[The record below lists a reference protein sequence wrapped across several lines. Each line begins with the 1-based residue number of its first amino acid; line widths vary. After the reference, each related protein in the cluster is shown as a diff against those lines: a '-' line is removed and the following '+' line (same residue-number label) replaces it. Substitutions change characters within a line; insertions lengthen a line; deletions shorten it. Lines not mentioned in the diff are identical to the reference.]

1 MPEYAAAITFP
12 QKSTAYEALS
22 KLSAAPGGFEI
33 RSAAI
38 VERDKDGH
46 LHVPEGGDAMAGAG
60 TDGGSLIGMLVG
72 VLGGPVG
79 MLLGWSA
86 GAASGALYDAD
97 RLDEGDEAI
106 EQFGALVPTGG
117 NALLAETVEDTTAP
131 LDTFVSEM
139 GGTIVRRP
147 LDEVVTELEAQQAA
161 AEEAEK
167 AARKAIREQKK
178 QERKETFQ
186 QRVDALK
193 AKFRGQ

>member
-1 MPEYAAAITFP
+1 MPEYAVAITFP
-12 QKSTAYEALS
+12 QNSTAYEALS
-22 KLSAAPGGFEI
+22 KLHAAPGGFEI

-46 LHVPEGGDAMAGAG
+46 LHVPEGGDTDAGAG
-60 TDGGSLIGMLVG
+60 IVGGSLIGMLVG

-86 GAASGALYDAD
+86 GAAGGALYDAD
-97 RLDEGDEAI
+97 RLDQGDEAI

-117 NALLAETVEDTTAP
+117 NALLAETAEDTTGP
-131 LDTFVSEM
+131 LDTFVSEL

-147 LDEVVTELEAQQAA
+147 LDEVIAELEAQQSA
-161 AEEAEK
+161 AEEADK
-167 AARKAIREQKK
+167 AARKAIRKQKK
-178 QERKETFQ
+178 QEHEETRQ

-193 AKFRGQ
+193 AKFRKQ

>member
-1 MPEYAAAITFP
+1 MSEYAVAITFP
-12 QKSTAYEALS
+12 QNSTAYEALS
-22 KLSAAPGGFEI
+22 KLSPAPGGFEI

-46 LHVPEGGDAMAGAG
+46 LHVPEGGDTEAGAG
-60 TDGGSLIGMLVG
+60 IAGGSLIGMLVG

-97 RLDEGDEAI
+97 RLDSGDEAI
-106 EQFGALVPTGG
+106 EQFGALVPAGG
-117 NALLAETVEDTTAP
+117 NALLAETVEDTTEP
-131 LDTFVSEM
+131 LDTFVAGM
-139 GGTIVRRP
+139 GGTIARRP
-147 LDEVVTELEAQQAA
+147 LDEVLTELEAQQAA

-178 QERKETFQ
+178 QEHKEAAQ

-193 AKFRGQ
+193 AKFRKQ